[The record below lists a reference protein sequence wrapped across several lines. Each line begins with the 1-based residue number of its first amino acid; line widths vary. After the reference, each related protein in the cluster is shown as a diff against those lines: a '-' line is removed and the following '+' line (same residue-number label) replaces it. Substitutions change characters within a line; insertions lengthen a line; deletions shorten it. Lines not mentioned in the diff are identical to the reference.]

1 MMAEES
7 RGKRRKQANPRR
19 NQVDIEQASSLGS
32 EGKDDDKVGLWSLEV
47 QDYQDSLDKTSLT
60 PSEGEGDGEGT
71 EPAGSPSPRGLS
83 TRPHNLSL
91 SPRPR
96 GGHWAEGAEEEES
109 PGSGLTME
117 DKDGEREQGS
127 LKTYTGHRSD
137 SQALEDMAHYDFLV
151 QLRKASSH
159 HPASHHYHQHH
170 QPPNGSAT
178 APAMYHPGSL
188 NLHDD
193 PLPIWSPGTQ
203 RSPEGQDGIPL
214 SPDAIRNLQACP
226 FCQRTYHL
234 GVSLREH
241 IKFCHE
247 RDRGHMVCPVCGYTP
262 RYRAQMEQH
271 MALHSQVEDKHPG
284 SDHGIESRK
293 FKCLQCGKAF
303 KYKHHLKEH
312 LRIHSGEKPYECS
325 NCKKR
330 FSHSGSY
337 SSHLSSKK
345 CLTGGGG
352 GSGGGGGGEGSY
364 NNGHGHHGAYYSSLA
379 SPSAGSG
386 RNSSRMGSPYLP
398 HTQEERPPM
407 GLERNMYLPRDHGT
421 RLLRGQELGWE
432 LGRRWDPTPERF
444 LRASVFKESTL
455 LPYLHAGTGEKFEQ
469 MLQAMLHREE
479 GGSGSAREEGR
490 LGVHNGGRNGKASP
504 EALLKLKGDRAGS
517 GDGQGVSG
525 GVTCRWCSQLFPS
538 PAILLQHERYLCKIY
553 REAMEV
559 SEDPHS
565 KKHLSPLY
573 ISTRPPLHPPPS
585 PDNHKPPAMTNGF
598 PKDKS
603 PLQRPSWNSVPQQL
617 LVAMHSPFPPS
628 PDSLAMRSHLSSQ
641 ESGRSDGSPGQP
653 APTSPAT
660 DMSSPPPLG
669 RRRVPS
675 SGFGSHLCL
684 DLSSAILNTPAS
696 RAAPQG
702 RTHRSYSS
710 ENDQPLDLSLPKPQE
725 GKAIEDSKPYNGH
738 PHWEEKRQKTQR
750 DQAENQHHRRLSI
763 NLSPPPHQHH
773 AVYSGAHIVG
783 GSIYSAY
790 PLFNPMIP
798 AGLAGSEHDGVPSLP
813 LSRPVSNQGFLSPMT
828 YMMESDTDAV
838 LKRIHQERRALMGEV
853 IGRGGLDYL
862 SLIQEGGEGE
872 GGPGRK
878 RLQKTDEGL
887 YACDICDKTFQKSS
901 SLLRHKYEHT
911 GKRPHECKICK
922 KAFKHKHHLIE
933 HSRLHSGEKPYQCD
947 KCGKRFSHSG
957 SYSQHM
963 NHRYAYCSLHQDQE
977 GGEELPLT
985 PGGPIDVGHMAVDT
999 PLSMED
1005 TPTFLSD
1012 SSLDGGIEGRVDEE
1026 EEEEEH
1032 ETEETE
1038 GGRMKEACSL
1048 SGSRSGEGL
1057 GPSPSLV
1064 QGSPVGRDREREQR
1078 ERDKEQVD
1086 RHNEERESAGLGTHG
1101 LETSHHWDKDT
1112 LERNG
1117 DQNTDT
1123 YELSPEAPVS
1133 QQWTSVPKQCIKTCT
1148 NKD

>member
-1 MMAEES
+1 MEDM
-7 RGKRRKQANPRR
+7 
-19 NQVDIEQASSLGS
+19 
-32 EGKDDDKVGLWSLEV
+32 
-47 QDYQDSLDKTSLT
+47 
-60 PSEGEGDGEGT
+60 DGEK
-71 EPAGSPSPRGLS
+71 E
-83 TRPHNLSL
+83 H
-91 SPRPR
+91 
-96 GGHWAEGAEEEES
+96 
-109 PGSGLTME
+109 
-117 DKDGEREQGS
+117 GS
-127 LKTYTGHRSD
+127 LKTYTGQRSD

-159 HPASHHYHQHH
+159 QPASHHYHQPH
-170 QPPNGSAT
+170 QAPNGSAT

-193 PLPIWSPGTQ
+193 PLPIWSPGAQ
-203 RSPEGQDGIPL
+203 HSPERPDGVPL
-214 SPDAIRNLQACP
+214 SPDAMRNLQACP
-226 FCQRTYHL
+226 FCQRTYHR
-234 GVSLREH
+234 GASLREH

-247 RDRGHMVCPVCGYTP
+247 RDGGHMVCPVCGYTAH
-262 RYRAQMEQH
+262 YRAQIERH
-271 MALHSQVEDKHPG
+271 MALHSQEEDKHPG

-352 GSGGGGGGEGSY
+352 GEGSGGGGGGSY
-364 NNGHGHHGAYYSSLA
+364 NNGHGHHGAYYSSPA

-386 RNSSRMGSPYLP
+386 RNRSGMGSPYPP
-398 HTQEERPPM
+398 HNQEGRPPM
-407 GLERNMYLPRDHGT
+407 GLERNLYLTGDHGT
-421 RLLRGQELGWE
+421 GLLRGQELGRE
-432 LGRRWDPTPERF
+432 MGRRWDPAPERF
-444 LRASVFKESTL
+444 LRANVFKGTTL
-455 LPYLHAGTGEKFEQ
+455 LPYLHASSGGKFEK
-469 MLQAMLHREE
+469 MLQEMLHREE
-479 GGSGSAREEGR
+479 GGSVSAREEGG
-490 LGVHNGGRNGKASP
+490 LGVHNGGRDGMASP
-504 EALLKLKGDRAGS
+504 EGPLKLKRDRAGS
-517 GDGQGVSG
+517 GEPQGVGG

-553 REAMEV
+553 RKAMEV
-559 SEDPHS
+559 SEDPQR
-565 KKHLSPLY
+565 KNHLSPY
-573 ISTRPPLHPPPS
+573 YFSTRPPLHPPP
-585 PDNHKPPAMTNGF
+585 PDNHKPPMMTNGF

-617 LVAMHSPFPPS
+617 LVAMHSPLQPS
-628 PDSLAMRSHLSSQ
+628 PDSLAMRSYWSSQ
-641 ESGRSDGSPGQP
+641 ESGGSPGQP

-684 DLSSAILNTPAS
+684 DLSTAILATPAS
-696 RAAPQG
+696 RVAPQG
-702 RTHRSYSS
+702 RTHRSGSS

-725 GKAIEDSKPYNGH
+725 GKALEDSKPCKGH
-738 PHWEEKRQKTQR
+738 PHRGEKREKTQR
-750 DQAENQHHRRLSI
+750 DPAENQHHRRLSLS
-763 NLSPPPHQHH
+763 LSPPPHQHP
-773 AVYSGAHIVG
+773 AVYSGAPMFG
-783 GSIYSAY
+783 GSIYSVY
-790 PLFNPMIP
+790 PLFNPMMP
-798 AGLAGSEHDGVPSLP
+798 AGLAGSGHEGVPSLP
-813 LSRPVSNQGFLSPMT
+813 LSRPASNQGFLSPMT

-838 LKRIHQERRALMGEV
+838 LKRIHQESLMGEV
-853 IGRGGLDYL
+853 MGRGDLDYL
-862 SLIQEGGEGE
+862 SLMEEGGEGE

-878 RLQKTDEGL
+878 RLKKTDEGL

-963 NHRYAYCSLHQDQE
+963 NHRYAYCSLHQDPE
-977 GGEELPLT
+977 EGEELSLT
-985 PGGPIDVGHMAVDT
+985 TGGSTDLGHMAGDT

-1005 TPTFLSD
+1005 TPTFFSD
-1012 SSLDGGIEGRVDEE
+1012 SSLDGGIGGRVDEE
-1026 EEEEEH
+1026 EED
-1032 ETEETE
+1032 ETDETK
-1038 GGRMKEACSL
+1038 GGSMKEACSL
-1048 SGSRSGEGL
+1048 SRSRSGE
-1057 GPSPSLV
+1057 
-1064 QGSPVGRDREREQR
+1064 GSPVGRDREREQR
-1078 ERDKEQVD
+1078 ERDREQVG
-1086 RHNEERESAGLGTHG
+1086 RHNDERESAGLGTHR
-1101 LETSHHWDKDT
+1101 LETNHHWDKDS
-1112 LERNG
+1112 LEQNG

-1123 YELSPEAPVS
+1123 YKLSPEAPVS
-1133 QQWTSVPKQCIKTCT
+1133 Q
-1148 NKD
+1148 